1 MDEKYDY
8 QGIDLTPEI
17 IQKIIINLFNNQ
29 KTKRI
34 EIINKVIDFHKSKG
48 GKITER
54 DYVAPVK
61 KALSS
66 LKKKGY
72 ADNIANGIWEISY
85 KINEEEKF
93 ENHEIDN
100 SLEEENP
107 EEKQYKT
114 YGEGQCAVYVYYY
127 NTYKKLS
134 LYMNKNS
141 WPCKIGRTDG
151 DPQTRILS
159 QVSTAMPEKPKIEF
173 IIKTDDSSLVENIL
187 HLHLK
192 EKRIKEAPG
201 NEWFDINPE
210 EIIKEIL
217 PLILPKNS

>member
-66 LKKKGY
+66 LKKKR
-72 ADNIANGIWEISY
+72 
-85 KINEEEKF
+85 
-93 ENHEIDN
+93 
-100 SLEEENP
+100 L
-107 EEKQYKT
+107 
-114 YGEGQCAVYVYYY
+114 C
-127 NTYKKLS
+127 
-134 LYMNKNS
+134 
-141 WPCKIGRTDG
+141 
-151 DPQTRILS
+151 
-159 QVSTAMPEKPKIEF
+159 
-173 IIKTDDSSLVENIL
+173 
-187 HLHLK
+187 
-192 EKRIKEAPG
+192 
-201 NEWFDINPE
+201 
-210 EIIKEIL
+210 
-217 PLILPKNS
+217 